1 MQDKAHSLRR
11 EQLRLTADLRSAGK
25 TWVDVATVFRRRY
38 RVNARVAFRLAHA
51 WSQRHAAEEWNRR
64 WPDDPKTFKNFSYWE
79 VWPSASGYAPS
90 LNVLSKL
97 ARLYECS
104 VSDLVID
111 LPGFRHHD
119 SAHRPVTTTGATTN
133 DLTLSQHMESLLV
146 DLFGQENSDSGILS
160 PLVLRPEELD
170 IVDLARIIVMWTQKL
185 GSGVNRRE
193 VLSKLSAALTL
204 AGVAPWGDVTG
215 DALDPEER
223 DRVTRVLQGTV
234 GFTEPALRYCEA
246 MAGTLRQQDQA
257 LGPRLGLQ
265 SALGHRDVARR
276 LAHSAPPELH
286 QRALSV
292 YAELTQLVGW
302 MSFNLGDYRGA
313 QYYYDDARSAAHD
326 ARNLELV
333 TGSLCSMSYLAACQG
348 KPRVGI
354 DHAIAAHSWAEQSS
368 NPRLEG
374 YAAERAAIA
383 FATDRQK
390 DACRKK
396 LDAAQAAISRFG
408 ADTDDPRWHYFFN
421 ESFFWGTASLCA
433 LRLGDPE
440 RALETV
446 SKSLAIA
453 NPTDIH
459 NRAFTMLF
467 QADAFTQ
474 KGEIDEATRA
484 LGEVVTLTATH
495 TSSRIRQRTTELR
508 TALTPWQHSRPVRE
522 LDDLMAT
529 YAYDGDS

>member
-11 EQLRLTADLRSAGK
+11 EQLRLTADLRGAGK
-25 TWVDVATVFRRRY
+25 SWVEVATVFRSRY

-51 WSQRHAAEEWNRR
+51 WSQRHAAEEWNRL

-104 VSDLVID
+104 ISDLVID

-119 SAHRPVTTTGATTN
+119 TN
-133 DLTLSQHMESLLV
+133 NLALTQHVESLLV
-146 DLFGQENSDSGILS
+146 DLFSQENSDGGILS
-160 PLVLRPEELD
+160 PLVLRLEELD
-170 IVDLARIIVMWTQKL
+170 VVDLARMIVMWTQGL

-193 VLSKLSAALTL
+193 LISKLSAALAL
-204 AGVAPWGDVTG
+204 AGVAPWG
-215 DALDPEER
+215 ALDPEER
-223 DRVTRVLQGTV
+223 DRVTRVVQGTV

-246 MAGTLRQQDQA
+246 MVGTLRQQDQA

-265 SALGHRDVARR
+265 SALGHQDVARR

-302 MSFNLGDYRGA
+302 MSFNLGDYRSA
-313 QYYYDDARSAAHD
+313 QHYYDDARSAAHD
-326 ARNLELV
+326 AQNLELV
-333 TGSLCSMSYLAACQG
+333 TRALCSMSYLATCQG

-354 DHAIAAHSWAEQSS
+354 DHAIAAHSWAAQTS
-368 NPRLEG
+368 NPRIEG

-383 FATDRQK
+383 FAVDRQEG
-390 DACRKK
+390 ACRKK
-396 LDAAQAAISRFG
+396 LDAAQAAIARFG
-408 ADTDDPRWHYFFN
+408 TDADDPRWHYFFN
-421 ESFFWGTASLCA
+421 ESFFWGTASDCA
-433 LRLGDPE
+433 LRLGDPD
-440 RALETV
+440 RALETA

-453 NPTDIH
+453 DPADVH
-459 NRAFTMLF
+459 NRAFRMLF
-467 QADAFTQ
+467 HADAFTQ
-474 KGEIDEATRA
+474 KGEIDEASRA
-484 LGEVVTLTATH
+484 LGEAVTLTATH
-495 TSSRIRQRTTELR
+495 TSSRIRQRITELR
-508 TALTPWQHSRPVRE
+508 MALAPWQDSRPVRE
-522 LDDLMAT
+522 LDDLMAA
-529 YAYDGDS
+529 YAYPGDS